1 MSSSRSVAAAQR
13 RRAAPTQDA
22 QPSRGPATSINSS
35 QAFTQNQQP
44 MRPGTTGRLAA
55 QQAVLNQKQ
64 QQQAQQFDTASL
76 NDRIVSP
83 LKMTVAQVIQ
93 IITLR
98 LGKLEQQIQNLEL
111 SNLSEGF
118 VSNASSGV
126 DNNAVNDIL
135 RRIENLEQGMSEIN
149 VCKQQLDALK
159 PAVVSVKNLATG
171 SSNEV
176 NSLKKIVEEIK
187 SEISA
192 TKITVSDLQSYVNS
206 SESNV
211 HDQISLKIE
220 ETLNSSTNSNVSAV
234 VNLKD
239 IIEQELN
246 ANA

>member
-1 MSSSRSVAAAQR
+1 M
-13 RRAAPTQDA
+13 
-22 QPSRGPATSINSS
+22 
-35 QAFTQNQQP
+35 
-44 MRPGTTGRLAA
+44 
-55 QQAVLNQKQ
+55 
-64 QQQAQQFDTASL
+64 
-76 NDRIVSP
+76 
-83 LKMTVAQVIQ
+83 
-93 IITLR
+93 
-98 LGKLEQQIQNLEL
+98 
-111 SNLSEGF
+111 
-118 VSNASSGV
+118 
-126 DNNAVNDIL
+126 
-135 RRIENLEQGMSEIN
+135 
-149 VCKQQLDALK
+149 
-159 PAVVSVKNLATG
+159 KNLATG

>member
-1 MSSSRSVAAAQR
+1 M
-13 RRAAPTQDA
+13 
-22 QPSRGPATSINSS
+22 
-35 QAFTQNQQP
+35 
-44 MRPGTTGRLAA
+44 
-55 QQAVLNQKQ
+55 
-64 QQQAQQFDTASL
+64 
-76 NDRIVSP
+76 
-83 LKMTVAQVIQ
+83 
-93 IITLR
+93 
-98 LGKLEQQIQNLEL
+98 
-111 SNLSEGF
+111 SEGF